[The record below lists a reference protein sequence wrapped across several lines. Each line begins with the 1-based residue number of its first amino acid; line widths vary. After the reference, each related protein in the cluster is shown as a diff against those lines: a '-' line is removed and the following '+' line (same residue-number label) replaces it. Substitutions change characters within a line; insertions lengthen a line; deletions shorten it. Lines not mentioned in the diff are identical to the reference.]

1 MAIEINKKLFTLD
14 EVYETIKLGDIM
26 TSIHVLKCVK
36 FELEEELDV
45 VAENMTPSNF
55 AVSNLVSDIESQLVY
70 LNKNIRTFEHALM
83 IHENKVLQ
91 NRTFCGLTTKLCLN

>member
-26 TSIHVLKCVK
+26 TSIHVLKCIK

-45 VAENMTPSNF
+45 LTENLTTSKLG
-55 AVSNLVSDIESQLVY
+55 VSNLISDIETQLTY
-70 LNKNIRTFEHALM
+70 LNKNIRTFETSLM
-83 IHENKVLQ
+83 IHENKILE
-91 NRTFCGLTTKLCLN
+91 NRTVLGIKTKICLN